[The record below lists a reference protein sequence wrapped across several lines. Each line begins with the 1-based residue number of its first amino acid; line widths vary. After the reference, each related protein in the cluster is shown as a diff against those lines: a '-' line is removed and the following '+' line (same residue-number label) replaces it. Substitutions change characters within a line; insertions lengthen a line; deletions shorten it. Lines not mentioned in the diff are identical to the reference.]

1 MPIVSLHRATYDSES
16 PMDFVAGQMEKYVRW
31 ENNLFQLS
39 LV

>member
-1 MPIVSLHRATYDSES
+1 MSIVSLHHATYDSES

-31 ENNLFQLS
+31 ENDPFQHS